1 MSTYTVRSDDPAYT
15 AWMAAVAAGQ
25 VPPAFDTRYLDHGLI
40 ERTFRDDFAA
50 NPEIGFDPEYFDRVF
65 LEYRDWRMKWWRE
78 CVQNSVDAKASQI
91 DLAVSQAPDGTW
103 IVSCT
108 DNGKGMTAETVT
120 EKFLK
125 MGGTGKGDR
134 SGSSIGGF
142 GKAKELLAFPW
153 IAWEVWTR
161 DVLVTGSGSHY
172 EVTAAPEYL
181 DGTRLQVTMPADK
194 TTRISDAMEF
204 LGRSRIPRV
213 RFYLNGE
220 RFSAGGLRR
229 GKLVEEWAF
238 GELYHNK
245 SAKRGVVY
253 VRADGM
259 YMFTAESFDSQYGTL
274 LLELTGDTTKLLMPN
289 REKFQNWEHERA
301 LRSFISELESEGER
315 TLRKKDKLI
324 TEVWEGTGQ
333 ISTAQGVSSV
343 LDTVG
348 PLPPV
353 DARGLIISKESAEDL
368 AGTLSNLVEV
378 LQHTQGN
385 LTLSPASARIVE
397 EIVHEPL
404 KGQANL
410 EALAQQ
416 LVWTPSFMVEN
427 EVKRLHVPNKF
438 KPDGMSGRMVAL
450 AQIWAEA
457 CRWVFIQ
464 LGRSAEY
471 GVGFVFSDN
480 ALAVCKQ
487 RDGKFWLL
495 LNPLRSV
502 APLAQLKIP
511 AKGLLYKSSR
521 DDMKALYARAVHEV
535 THMDSGYMR
544 HDSSFAA
551 ALTDNFAKC
560 SDGFKVM
567 WKIAQGIKAPKIEK
581 APKRAKRHSLVEV
594 TVRIAATSPD
604 EGVTELLLHDSSGEA
619 KAYGSELAGTALW
632 ADTVTLRSPDACNM
646 VVNTYTGGDGREMLF
661 GGVEIFAMMP
671 TRLLADLH
679 ALQEVAGSYT
689 ADLAVTATRQVDG
702 TIEVALDQ
710 SGKWETQI
718 YAAELSLRALREPH
732 GVDLGPVFISES
744 LADFDVL
751 QLAMPSLADLDRRY
765 AAGKLP
771 ASQLIAWFRAQLA
784 RRDDELES
792 ADEMIEVIASAGP
805 ANSLVLRD
813 PKWFGVNLASALTDT
828 LIEENIVGLR
838 DGLAI
843 DKLVAA
849 YLGSSGHNRVL
860 QGLDHRF
867 TMPKRLF
874 ADLLAI
880 QELGIATKE
889 LRVLGSQVH
898 DGLTELVL
906 DRDDV
911 DTAIYTDELGLRL
924 MEEDESGALS
934 DRVVNTPLVLSVES
948 AAFGELSELLLTDK
962 VDPIAIVPATQW
974 LAWVEKHT
982 PEVEAY
988 EYGAHSRQPG
998 YGSVPEGHI
1007 AIGHNELF
1015 PFGTVTYARRLTP
1028 EEQDHFSL
1036 TYIPTLDELEEL
1048 AAEIARGMK
1057 YKQEWLELIEEG
1069 HPNEA
1074 RMMIGRHLDAA
1085 RMALPS
1091 DDYMLR
1097 QVATQVRR
1105 QLAAEGQEN
1114 PAAVDAAAIQALGAE
1129 VAEKLITR
1137 HTQDEDEDPEIWDSL
1152 QMDIYWHV
1160 ENILLNMDY
1169 EPPVSL
1175 VVYDVNLMNDVVA
1188 VVSEK
1193 LP

>member
-78 CVQNSVDAKASQI
+78 CVQNSVDARASQI
-91 DLAVSQAPDGTW
+91 DLSVAQAPDGTW
-103 IVSCT
+103 VVSCT

-134 SGSSIGGF
+134 SASSIGGF

-153 IAWEVWTR
+153 IAWEVWTH

-172 EVTAAPEYL
+172 EVTQAPEYL

-194 TTRISDAMEF
+194 ATSTTDAMEF

-259 YMFTAESFDSQYGTL
+259 YMFTAESFDAQYGTL

-289 REKFQNWEHERA
+289 REKFQNWENERA

-378 LQHTQGN
+378 LQYTQGN
-385 LTLSPASARIVE
+385 LTMSPASARIVE

-410 EALAQQ
+410 DALAQQ
-416 LVWTPSFMVEN
+416 LVWTPAFMVEN
-427 EVKRLHVPNKF
+427 EVKRLHVPSKF
-438 KPDGMSGRMVAL
+438 KPDGMNGRMVAL

-502 APLAQLKIP
+502 EPLAQLSIP

-567 WKIAQGIKAPKIEK
+567 WKIAQGIKAPKIAK
-581 APKRAKRHSLVEV
+581 APKRKDRLKFVRPL
-594 TVRIAATSPD
+594 VRIAATSPD
-604 EGVTELLLHDSSGEA
+604 EGITELLIHDSSGEA

-632 ADTVTLRSPDACNM
+632 ADTVTLRSPEACNM
-646 VVNTYTGGDGREMLF
+646 VVNNYLDEEAMGMVF
-661 GGVEIFAMMP
+661 GGVEVYAMLT

-689 ADLAVTATRQVDG
+689 ADLAVTATRQLDG
-702 TIEVALDQ
+702 TIKVEVDQ

-744 LADFDVL
+744 SADFDVL
-751 QLAMPSLADLDRRY
+751 QLAVPSLADRGRRY
-765 AAGKLP
+765 DSGKLS
-771 ASQLIAWFRAQLA
+771 ASQLVAWFRAQLA
-784 RRDDELES
+784 RRDDLEPAVDEEL
-792 ADEMIEVIASAGP
+792 IEVVASAGP
-805 ANSLVLRD
+805 ENSLRLRD
-813 PKWFGVNLASALTDT
+813 VAWASRDLASALTDT
-828 LIEENIVGLR
+828 LFDENIVDMR

-843 DKLVAA
+843 DRLVEV
-849 YLGSSGHNRVL
+849 YLGHEANARVL
-860 QGLDHRF
+860 QGLEHRF
-867 TMPKRLF
+867 TMPRRLF
-874 ADLLAI
+874 TDLLI
-880 QELGIATKE
+880 LQELGLFTGE
-889 LRVLGSQVH
+889 VRVLGSEVIEGRTQVVF
-898 DGLTELVL
+898 DM
-906 DRDDV
+906 DDP
-911 DTAIYTDELGLRL
+911 DTAIYVDELGLRL
-924 MEEDESGALS
+924 AEGDETGTLA
-934 DRVVNTPLVLSVES
+934 DRAINTPLVLPVES
-948 AAFGELSELLLTDK
+948 AAFGELSELLLPDT
-962 VDPIAIVPATQW
+962 VDPIAIVPATRW
-974 LAWVEKHT
+974 LAWVEQHT
-982 PEVEAY
+982 PEVKEY

-998 YGSVPEGHI
+998 YGSAPDGHI

-1036 TYIPTLDELEEL
+1036 SYIPTLEELEEL
-1048 AAEIARGMK
+1048 AEQIAQGMK
-1057 YKQEWLELIEEG
+1057 YPTEWLELIDDG
-1069 HPNEA
+1069 NPNEA
-1074 RMMIGRHLDAA
+1074 RMMISRHLDDA

-1097 QVATQVRR
+1097 QVETRVRR
-1105 QLAAEGQEN
+1105 RLAAEG
-1114 PAAVDAAAIQALGAE
+1114 
-1129 VAEKLITR
+1129 
-1137 HTQDEDEDPEIWDSL
+1137 
-1152 QMDIYWHV
+1152 
-1160 ENILLNMDY
+1160 
-1169 EPPVSL
+1169 
-1175 VVYDVNLMNDVVA
+1175 
-1188 VVSEK
+1188 
-1193 LP
+1193 